1 MPIATVAAAVAGGHP
16 DSAMLDEFLDAAA
29 ERLAAL
35 PPARVLYADVDGTL
49 LGPSGSLLT
58 DPDGH
63 PSVRAAKALV
73 DAARAGLTVVLVS
86 GRQRWQLQQ
95 DARILGLGDCIAEA
109 GSVIVRAGVVSY
121 EWGQCPA
128 DLAPTPHDALEKAGA
143 ADLLL
148 DAFAGDLRLYE
159 PWHRGREGGH
169 LFHGEIDV
177 EGANAL
183 LAEHGLAWARV
194 IDNGATG
201 GWPGRSVRAYHLL
214 PGGIGKARAVAA
226 DLRARSVE
234 PTAAAA
240 IGDSPEDATM
250 AAEVGAYFQ
259 VANGRADASASA
271 IITPGAMGDGFA
283 QAVTAL
289 VAVRD
294 PGG

>member
-1 MPIATVAAAVAGGHP
+1 
-16 DSAMLDEFLDAAA
+16 MLDAFLDAAA

-35 PPARVLYADVDGTL
+35 PPPRVLYADVDGTL
-49 LGPSGSLLT
+49 VGPGGSLLT
-58 DPDGH
+58 DPQGR
-63 PSVRAAKALV
+63 PSARAAQALV

-95 DARILGLGDCIAEA
+95 DARILGLSDCIAEA
-109 GSVIVRAGVVSY
+109 GSVIVRDGGVSY
-121 EWGQCPA
+121 EWGACPP

-169 LFHGEIDV
+169 LLHGEIDI
-177 EGANAL
+177 GRANAL
-183 LAEHGLAWARV
+183 LAEHGIGWARV

-214 PGGIGKARAVAA
+214 PAGIGKAPAVAA
-226 DLRARSVE
+226 DLRARGVDPES
-234 PTAAAA
+234 AAAV
-240 IGDSPEDATM
+240 GDSPEDATM

-259 VANGRADASASA
+259 VANGRAEAGAGA
-271 IITPGAMGDGFA
+271 IVTPGAMGDGFA

-289 VAVRD
+289 LAARD
-294 PGG
+294 ADD